1 MKLKTILSKFKIA
14 CLTTKTSKVLP
25 LKCAFS
31 TLFRYEAKH
40 RFYTKFHCSVH
51 FGNFR
56 IPLKFNYPVA
66 EHQIKLHSF
75 QFHRSG
81 RTEESELC
89 LLICSHV
96 LVWFWRDFLVFLSVF
111 FFTLKVFCECVFY
124 FYNCC
129 FNLTFVLYFIV
140 TSSDINCQS

>member
-25 LKCAFS
+25 PKCAFS

-96 LVWFWRDFLVFLSVF
+96 FLYGFGVIFSF
-111 FFTLKVFCECVFY
+111 SY
-124 FYNCC
+124 
-129 FNLTFVLYFIV
+129 LYFSLLLRFFVNVFSTFTIV
-140 TSSDINCQS
+140 VLI